1 MNDQQEEFESRD
13 TSISSGL
20 QPIPP
25 PPPLPPDPPYAGD
38 KEESPKRMRLDL
50 SAVEMKSPLWRVLAV
65 AAFVAAFV
73 ALGMYL
79 GEKGNAEA
87 VALVAVVALAKIAGY
102 WANFLARV
110 KPPKKAG
117 THVPTELRRLGEAV
131 RKWLND
137 RPIVICCF
145 FGVAWGIATLIS
157 KNLMTVFF
165 EQLYS
170 PWLSICVGCLIGA
183 VIAAPEF
190 FKSGIRKMGWSR
202 ES

>member
-1 MNDQQEEFESRD
+1 MDEEYSTTD
-13 TSISSGL
+13 G
-20 QPIPP
+20 PVIPP
-25 PPPLPPDPPYAGD
+25 VPTHSPTLPPGD
-38 KEESPKRMRLDL
+38 QSPKRMRLDL

-110 KPPKKAG
+110 KTPKKAG

-145 FGVAWGIATLIS
+145 FESHGAFATLIS
-157 KNLMTVFF
+157 KNLMTAFF

-170 PWLSICVGCLIGA
+170 PWLSIAVGCLIGA